1 MKLKHLFSCLAAAA
15 AFMFAGCADSDD
27 WVHMDAAGM
36 TELNVRGLLAD
47 DANTE
52 YSSVVDAENATITV
66 QVPYYISDTE
76 EIQADLTQMKLVATL
91 PIGATFNPSLAGIH
105 DLSQGFVT
113 TYTDGAGQ
121 KEKFTIKAEY
131 VKSSDCLLTALTLT
145 NFERATIGIVNPA
158 SEGEN
163 GTVNILKTSST
174 VETALHE
181 AVAQVS
187 PWATV
192 ECTGLDAT
200 TGVLDLS
207 ALPQITVVA
216 QNGVDKTVYDVKL
229 NYPNYVNAGE
239 VGYISSLWGYQL
251 YVGNEEGFESDYNRS
266 MAVIGDYLVI
276 SNRNDINNMLV
287 LDRFTGKNT
296 GKKVNVTGM
305 PTDCDYRAI
314 CSDDAGHLIAAN
326 YISNISGSETTNQN
340 LRLYVWKNGIEN
352 APTSTIWAAIGG
364 SFFQNAPIGVNTAY
378 QDLFHTVA
386 CKGDITGEA
395 VLTTA
400 SRYAYR
406 PVFIQFTD
414 GKPASKAYVEWGG
427 GTVSM
432 WTATK
437 IVPTTTN
444 APYGYIWSTGN
455 FRKTVTYTPVGTG
468 DRAINFDQPS
478 SHWWKGNGTYDAKT
492 RSIAYTEFNGLH
504 LLAVDNEWVNS
515 GAAYHRLYV
524 ANIGANPTTS
534 SMADGF
540 IFDSREGNSEGTS
553 GISGTGYGV
562 TGMTSSASYVGNS
575 KTVLSPAI
583 GEDSSEESDV
593 VFGKSDDGSAVQV
606 YMLVPGQGIF
616 CFEITRFDM

>member
-158 SEGEN
+158 SAGEN

-200 TGVLDLS
+200 SGVLDLS

-266 MAVIGDYLVI
+266 MAVVGDYLVI
-276 SNRNDINNMLV
+276 SNRNDLNNMLV

-352 APTSTIWAAIGG
+352 APTSTIWANIGG
-364 SFFQNAPIGVNTAY
+364 GMFKNAPIGINTAN
-378 QDLFHTVA
+378 QDLFRTVA
-386 CKGDITGEA
+386 CKGDITSGDA

-406 PVFIQFTD
+406 PVFLQFTD
-414 GKPASKAYVEWGG
+414 GKAPSTAYVEWGG
-427 GTVSM
+427 GIVSM
-432 WTATK
+432 WNATK
-437 IVPTTTN
+437 VIPLTTS
-444 APYGYIWSTGN
+444 APYSYIWSTGN
-455 FRKTVTYTPVGTG
+455 FRKTVVFTPVGTG
-468 DRAINFDQPS
+468 SRGFNFTNPT
-478 SHWWKGNGTYDAKT
+478 SHWWGGNGTYDAKV
-492 RSIAYTEFNGLH
+492 RSIGYTEFNGMNI
-504 LLAVDNEWVNS
+504 LAVDNEWTNNGVT
-515 GAAYHRLYV
+515 YHRMYV
-524 ANIGANPTTS
+524 SNIGSNPSES

-540 IFDSREGNSEGTS
+540 LFDSREGTKAGTS
-553 GISGTGYGV
+553 AITGTGYAV
-562 TGMTSSASYVGNS
+562 TGMTSSASFVSG
-575 KTVLSPAI
+575 KTVLNTD
-583 GEDSSEESDV
+583 GGDEETDI
-593 VFGKSDDGSAVQV
+593 VFGKSDDGTAVQV

-616 CFEITRFDM
+616 CYEITRFDM